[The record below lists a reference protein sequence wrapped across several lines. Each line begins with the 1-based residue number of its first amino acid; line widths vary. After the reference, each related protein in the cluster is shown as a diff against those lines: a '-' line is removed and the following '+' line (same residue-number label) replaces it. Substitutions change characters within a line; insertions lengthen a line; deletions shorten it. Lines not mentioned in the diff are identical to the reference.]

1 MKLRAASLGVL
12 KQQHKACSNKLS
24 DSKHEIL
31 KGMCKMR
38 LQSSRLQW
46 VAEARGL
53 QVGLSG
59 VS

>member
-1 MKLRAASLGVL
+1 MKLGAASLGVL

-24 DSKHEIL
+24 DSKHEML
-31 KGMCKMR
+31 KETLKMR
-38 LQSSRLQW
+38 LQRSVLQW
-46 VAEARGL
+46 VAEARDF